1 MRRKNLNSKKKI
13 IFRCDGATLPEI
25 GSGHVTRD
33 IVIANKLV
41 EDKICDRSEI
51 SFVIRRNGVFSLGEE
66 LVLKS
71 GYKIEKTKDEELKW
85 NSKEESEI
93 LANLN
98 PAILFLDR
106 LSTELDWMSYLKQKL
121 KYVITMDD
129 VGLGSYNA
137 DLAINPILF
146 DFSSSDNRLH
156 GYDYLTLKPLE
167 KKLLKSQSKKSGLI
181 VASFGGHDH
190 RNLTGFFLD
199 TLAKNKFSKE
209 RHQLIEILVGYEDI
223 SLINKWKIAAKEISL
238 KDGIDVSLIV
248 RPEDFIERLSIADFA
263 VLSGGLTIFDAI
275 SLGIPAI
282 GLPQY
287 QHQLQTL
294 KNLNDQCVLFLGSN
308 DMDLDPQYFN
318 DVFNHILQAE
328 NEKLMMSNKGPTLID
343 RKGVDRVSSMIAD
356 ILK

>member
-1 MRRKNLNSKKKI
+1 VRWKNLNSKKKI
-13 IFRCDGATLPEI
+13 IFRCDGAILPEI
-25 GSGHVTRD
+25 GSGHVIRD

-51 SFVIRRNGVFSLGEE
+51 SFVMRRNGVFNLGEK
-66 LVLKS
+66 LVLQS
-71 GYKIEKTKDEELKW
+71 GYKIEKIKDEELKW
-85 NSKEESEI
+85 NTKEESER
-93 LANLN
+93 LADLN

-106 LSTELDWMSYLKQKL
+106 LSTELDWMIYLKRKL
-121 KYVITMDD
+121 KYIITMDD
-129 VGLGSYNA
+129 IGPGSYNA
-137 DLAINPILF
+137 DLAINPILY
-146 DFSSSDNRLH
+146 DFSNSDNRLH

-199 TLAKNKFSKE
+199 ILAKKKFSKE
-209 RHQLIEILVGYEDI
+209 RHQLIDILVGYEDI
-223 SLINKWKIAAKEISL
+223 SLINNWKIAAKEISH
-238 KDGIDVSLIV
+238 KNGIDVSVIV
-248 RPEDFIERLSIADFA
+248 RPEDFIERLSMADFA
-263 VLSGGLTIFDAI
+263 VLSGGLTIFDAV

-308 DMDLDPQYFN
+308 DMDLDTRHFN
-318 DVFNHILQAE
+318 DVFDYILQAE
-328 NEKLMMSNKGPTLID
+328 NEKLMMSNKGPILID
-343 RKGVDRVSSMIAD
+343 RKGAGRVSSIIAD